1 MAAGN
6 GFGSGG
12 RQVSLLAVGFL
23 FSLAA
28 EVTLVVFGAWLENR
42 FSLSLVALGG
52 SAAVLA
58 AAEFAGEGG
67 TLVFADRVGKRRMV
81 SGGLALSTVA
91 FIAIAPL
98 SGSLGPG
105 MAVLAVAFFGF
116 EITIVSSIPLATEAA
131 PSSRAAY
138 LALLVT
144 SISLARAVGS
154 ALGPMIF
161 MAGGLGANALTSA
174 GLDMAALLLL
184 WWGVHEEQ

>member
-1 MAAGN
+1 M
-6 GFGSGG
+6 
-12 RQVSLLAVGFL
+12 
-23 FSLAA
+23 
-28 EVTLVVFGAWLENR
+28 VVFGAWLENR